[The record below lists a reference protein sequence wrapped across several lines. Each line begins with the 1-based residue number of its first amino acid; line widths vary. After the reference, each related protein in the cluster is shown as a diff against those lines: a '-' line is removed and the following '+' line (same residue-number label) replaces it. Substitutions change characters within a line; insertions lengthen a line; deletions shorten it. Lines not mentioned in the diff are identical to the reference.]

1 MQQITKSNRVIFDQ
15 GLIDERNYWIAQLTP
30 VCEASKLD
38 LEPAG
43 ARPQHSEFNPEAIS
57 LNGEIYQRLA
67 QLTGGGPFLTYTIL
81 MTAVSICLQR
91 YTGDSRVVIGSPSL
105 NESGG
110 LGAGNTLA
118 IVTDVDPQVS
128 FRQQLVSMRQTL
140 LEAYERQNYPFKL
153 LLASK
158 DPLLSCPDP
167 AQPEAH
173 RSCRTELTNLTFGH
187 RTNAHH
193 PDVHLPRL

>member
-1 MQQITKSNRVIFDQ
+1 MQQFPESNRVIFDQ
-15 GLIDERNYWIAQLTP
+15 GLIDERNYWIARLTS
-30 VCEASKLD
+30 VVEASKLD

-81 MTAVSICLQR
+81 MTAMSICLQR
-91 YTGDSRVVIGSPSL
+91 YTGDSRVVICSPSL

-118 IVTDVDPQVS
+118 IVTEVDPQVS

-153 LLASK
+153 LLQDLSLK
-158 DPLLSCPDP
+158 DSSNSGPLFDIAMVFTCMNSEL
-167 AQPEAH
+167 PEAVNP
-173 RSCRTELTNLTFGH
+173 LTLIFNQ
-187 RTNAHH
+187 
-193 PDVHLPRL
+193 